1 MHRPDADARL
11 STVSTRLWSLVVDAA
26 DPVGLARFWS
36 AALGWPIVF
45 AASDQDEVVVAP
57 AEPLIFT
64 TNYDELIEDAHAAA
78 GLLIRVSANEDESKA
93 HAAQLPERHLV
104 GLHGSID
111 RPDTIVLTRND
122 YSRARTSRREM
133 LLHLRHELAMVRS
146 CSSASA

>member
-1 MHRPDADARL
+1 LHRPDADARL

-26 DPVGLARFWS
+26 DPAGLARFWS

-78 GLLIRVSANEDESKA
+78 GLLIRVSANEDEFKNATSSSSTA
-93 HAAQLPERHLV
+93 R
-104 GLHGSID
+104 STD
-111 RPDTIVLTRND
+111 LTRSC
-122 YSRARTSRREM
+122 SRGTTTPEPVPPGERCCCICATSWP
-133 LLHLRHELAMVRS
+133 MVRS